1 MEANIYGIYNKLI
14 MLSEVFY
21 MAVLSTGS
29 GIALACFG
37 LLYKSKCSDI
47 SCCCGLVKIHRAI
60 SSELLE
66 DMAANSTVANTHTND
81 IESNTHRLS
90 NQTVIQPLQIEH

>member
-1 MEANIYGIYNKLI
+1 

-66 DMAANSTVANTHTND
+66 DMAANSTVVNTHASMSGSD

-90 NQTVIQPLQIEH
+90 NQPERLTLEIEH